1 MYNLVIKILT
11 AVIVLVNL
19 YKCII
24 KEYYG
29 SNTHLLF
36 EWLFKNKL
44 LLFDPMKHLFKPAEK
59 YLKNKNQKILNLL
72 LN

>member
-1 MYNLVIKILT
+1 MPIKKNKIGVNNFVIKILT
-11 AVIVLVNL
+11 PVIVLVDL

-36 EWLFKNKL
+36 E
-44 LLFDPMKHLFKPAEK
+44 
-59 YLKNKNQKILNLL
+59 
-72 LN
+72 

>member
-1 MYNLVIKILT
+1 MNNFVIKILT
-11 AVIVLVNL
+11 PVIVLVDL

-44 LLFDPMKHLFKPAEK
+44 LLSNPMKYLFKPEDK
-59 YLKNKNQKILNLL
+59 YLKKKK
-72 LN
+72 